1 MHLSVLL
8 AVVVICMKRSFQLLI
23 VTWADGFGEVEKLAS
38 IVQTLSFQQAVQAQW
53 WVVEAAFIMILAIS
67 IGQPSIAARWMSVV
81 TFIII
86 SAHTPLIHRA
96 DSYCWI
102 VVPGSTPRNF
112 RVFFW
117 VTGSGHVGWVIYLVR
132 WTTDDVSCD
141 CFLRTYYVL
150 FTFLGFCGGF
160 GMCCGIFDKVAF
172 ASCAD
177 EME

>member
-38 IVQTLSFQQAVQAQW
+38 IVQTQSLFKAVQAQW
-53 WVVEAAFIMILAIS
+53 WVVEAAFITILAIS
-67 IGQPSIAARWMSVV
+67 IGQPSITARWMSVV

-86 SAHTPLIHRA
+86 SAHPPLIHRA

-102 VVPGSTPRNF
+102 FVPGSTPRNF

-117 VTGSGHVGWVIYLVR
+117 IRGSGLVGLVIYLVR
-132 WTTDDVSCD
+132 WTTGDVSCE

-160 GMCCGIFDKVAF
+160 GVSCGIFDKVAF
-172 ASCAD
+172 AFCAD